1 MATTR
6 SHAAA
11 TTRATSSIHVPAI
24 DAGQLLAPTQVIF
37 SPETKLQYRI
47 ERMLG
52 AGGFGQAYL
61 ATRRGKSAT
70 IPEQVCIKVSARID
84 GWLREAYFGLLLDGH
99 PRAVRVFDRFPL
111 MRADGQV
118 LYYLALEYACHGD
131 LSAHL
136 QQAGRKWTEAAAR
149 REIAGILEVL
159 GKLHRG
165 QLLHR
170 DLTPMNVF
178 VCDGRRL
185 KLGDFGIVRQQSDRR
200 GVTAST
206 MNASMVP
213 SDLLASTAPKWQARD
228 DVYQVG
234 QLLGMLVKCDA
245 RARIRPAEVRS
256 LTCTDHLKEIIY
268 RCIGERRKRYESADE
283 MITALRTPPARL
295 NAGVTRTLDGVHIAF
310 TGILSRPRNEANL
323 AAKASEAKSSRL
335 WAGIHFPIDNEMGAL
350 GGGMIGQACLA
361 IVSAT
366 GGQARRQAGRRDRP
380 QRSVGADH
388 RAGPWPPQPAAGGRA
403 RRRRQAARDQA
414 AAREG
419 PPHPHPRRRG
429 VLAAGRDAQL
439 RPQSR
444 EGRTPTSGMTRR
456 HPATP

>member
-11 TTRATSSIHVPAI
+11 TTRATSSIHVPA
-24 DAGQLLAPTQVIF
+24 AEGGQLLAPTQVIF

-61 ATRRGKSAT
+61 ATRRGRSTT

-136 QQAGRKWTEAAAR
+136 QAGRTWTEAAAR
-149 REIAGILEVL
+149 REIAGILAVL

-178 VCDGRRL
+178 VCEGRRL

-200 GVTAST
+200 GVTA
-206 MNASMVP
+206 
-213 SDLLASTAPKWQARD
+213 REF
-228 DVYQVG
+228 G
-234 QLLGMLVKCDA
+234 
-245 RARIRPAEVRS
+245 
-256 LTCTDHLKEIIY
+256 
-268 RCIGERRKRYESADE
+268 
-283 MITALRTPPARL
+283 
-295 NAGVTRTLDGVHIAF
+295 
-310 TGILSRPRNEANL
+310 PR
-323 AAKASEAKSSRL
+323 
-335 WAGIHFPIDNEMGAL
+335 
-350 GGGMIGQACLA
+350 
-361 IVSAT
+361 
-366 GGQARRQAGRRDRP
+366 
-380 QRSVGADH
+380 
-388 RAGPWPPQPAAGGRA
+388 QPE
-403 RRRRQAARDQA
+403 RDQQDVA
-414 AAREG
+414 DPG
-419 PPHPHPRRRG
+419 VKRG
-429 VLAAGRDAQL
+429 GDLAEQQA
-439 RPQSR
+439 
-444 EGRTPTSGMTRR
+444 SGFRIQ
-456 HPATP
+456 